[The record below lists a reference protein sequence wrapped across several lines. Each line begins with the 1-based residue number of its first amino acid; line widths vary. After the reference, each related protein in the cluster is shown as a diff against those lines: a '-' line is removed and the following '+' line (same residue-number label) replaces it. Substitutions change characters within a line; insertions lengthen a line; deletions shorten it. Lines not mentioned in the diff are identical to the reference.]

1 MKFVLPA
8 LLLTSL
14 ISLAEIQSA
23 KFSATE
29 LGNRW
34 WQHDQFGI
42 FYDANDSNWYYHIDH
57 GWIYVDEWEDN
68 GTWLFLPLEDNNRSN
83 ESNSSLSEE
92 VALGWMWSKAEHYPQ
107 LYNNELEDWM
117 YFNKERNNSKYYCYS
132 LKKYL
137 AEDFIFKTNT
147 SPDDWKY
154 LEPLFFI
161 DDYESYETDLFPDI
175 DVSYAGYWNVTIPKD
190 ELALD
195 DNWSSLI
202 QSIQDDEN
210 IRKKIG
216 IRKIEE
222 DESKYLIK
230 FRPTR
235 TLVLS
240 APESIELD
248 IPFAV
253 EEDLIT
259 GISDLNLTVI
269 YPDLKTLK
277 SFDSLLLKESVYPAT
292 SEIMLRSQD
301 GSLHFDTYTNPV
313 KGAVNLTQVRHAAI
327 STTDYLNDAHFD
339 RSKGD
344 GHINFN
350 TGHLNA
356 DGTTTPWIRIRDQGT
371 ISASSN

>member
-1 MKFVLPA
+1 M
-8 LLLTSL
+8 LLTSL
-14 ISLAEIQSA
+14 ISWAEIQSA

-42 FYDANDSNWYYHIDH
+42 FYDANNSNWYYHIDQ
-57 GWIYVDEWEDN
+57 GWIYVDKWEDN
-68 GTWLFLPLEDNNRSN
+68 GTWLFLPLGDNNRSN
-83 ESNSSLSEE
+83 ESNFSLSEE

-117 YFNKERNNSKYYCYS
+117 YFNKERNSSNYYCYS

-161 DDYESYETDLFPDI
+161 DDYEIYETDLFPDI

-240 APESIELD
+240 APESIDLD

-292 SEIMLRSQD
+292 SEIMLRARD
-301 GSLHFDTYTNPV
+301 GALNFGTFNNTV
-313 KGAVNLTQVRHAAI
+313 KGAVNLTQVKHAAI
-327 STTDYLNDAHFD
+327 STTDYLSDAHFY
-339 RSKGD
+339 RSQGN
-344 GHINFN
+344 GHINSK
-350 TGHLNA
+350 TGHLHA
-356 DGTTTPWIRIRDQGT
+356 DGTTNPWIRVRDQGA

>member
-1 MKFVLPA
+1 M
-8 LLLTSL
+8 LLTSL
-14 ISLAEIQSA
+14 ISWAEIQSA

-42 FYDANDSNWYYHIDH
+42 FYDANNSNWYYHIDQ
-57 GWIYVDEWEDN
+57 GWIYVDKWEDN
-68 GTWLFLPLEDNNRSN
+68 GTWLFLPLGDNNRSN

-147 SPDDWKY
+147 SPEDWKY
-154 LEPLFFI
+154 LEPLFFV

-222 DESKYLIK
+222 DESNYFVK
-230 FRPTR
+230 FQPNR

-240 APESIELD
+240 AID
-248 IPFAV
+248 
-253 EEDLIT
+253 
-259 GISDLNLTVI
+259 
-269 YPDLKTLK
+269 
-277 SFDSLLLKESVYPAT
+277 PAT
-292 SEIMLRSQD
+292 S
-301 GSLHFDTYTNPV
+301 GSLLRVNVPGDRKWQDANVTIG
-313 KGAVNLTQVRHAAI
+313 GATFEDVVFSRPALSIGTVVLGKVAHPQVGV
-327 STTDYLNDAHFD
+327 LND
-339 RSKGD
+339 RQ
-344 GHINFN
+344 
-350 TGHLNA
+350 L
-356 DGTTTPWIRIRDQGT
+356 IRIHAQGI

>member
-14 ISLAEIQSA
+14 ISWAEIQSA
-23 KFSATE
+23 NFSATE

-42 FYDANDSNWYYHIDH
+42 FYDANNSNWYYHIDQ
-57 GWIYVDEWEDN
+57 GWIYVDKWEDN

-92 VALGWMWSKAEHYPQ
+92 VALGWMWSKAEHYPR

-117 YFNKERNNSKYYCYS
+117 YFNKERNSSKYYCYT

-154 LEPLFFI
+154 LEPLFFV

-175 DVSYAGYWNVTIPKD
+175 DVSYAGFWNVTIPKD

-222 DESKYLIK
+222 DE
-230 FRPTR
+230 
-235 TLVLS
+235 
-240 APESIELD
+240 
-248 IPFAV
+248 
-253 EEDLIT
+253 
-259 GISDLNLTVI
+259 
-269 YPDLKTLK
+269 
-277 SFDSLLLKESVYPAT
+277 
-292 SEIMLRSQD
+292 
-301 GSLHFDTYTNPV
+301 
-313 KGAVNLTQVRHAAI
+313 
-327 STTDYLNDAHFD
+327 
-339 RSKGD
+339 
-344 GHINFN
+344 
-350 TGHLNA
+350 
-356 DGTTTPWIRIRDQGT
+356 
-371 ISASSN
+371 